1 MERAPTRSKR
11 IVLLWETKV
20 LTVGRLTGARNE
32 RREEEDGGWEKK
44 RENGAWPF
52 FGRKEAQ
59 EGKERERKAL
69 KGSPQHKGKRPPSK
83 GGLGSGHK
91 AAMGQTRRLGDFL
104 GESL

>member
-1 MERAPTRSKR
+1 M
-11 IVLLWETKV
+11 
-20 LTVGRLTGARNE
+20 VGWPTGARNE

-52 FGRKEAQ
+52 SGQKEAQ

-69 KGSPQHKGKRPPSK
+69 KGSPQHKGKRSPSK
-83 GGLGSGHK
+83 RGPGSGHK
-91 AAMGQTRRLGDFL
+91 AATGQTRWLRDFL